1 MYSPNYAPYEV
12 KRASIS
18 ANTSG
23 DNTLVAAVTDKR
35 IRVVA
40 LFMTVGTAGTA
51 RFESGTSDG
60 FLTGAIT
67 LAVGT
72 PLVLPWN
79 PNGWF
84 ETTAGALLNMILS
97 GTLGAAGNLHYQELP

>member
-1 MYSPNYAPYEV
+1 MAPNYSPALV

-23 DNTLVAAVTDKR
+23 DNTLVAAVPNKK

-51 RFESGTSDG
+51 RFESGTSDA
-60 FLTGAIT
+60 FLSGAFS

-84 ETTAGALLNMILS
+84 ETTSGALLNMILS
-97 GTLGAAGNLHYQELP
+97 GTLGAGGVLHYQELD